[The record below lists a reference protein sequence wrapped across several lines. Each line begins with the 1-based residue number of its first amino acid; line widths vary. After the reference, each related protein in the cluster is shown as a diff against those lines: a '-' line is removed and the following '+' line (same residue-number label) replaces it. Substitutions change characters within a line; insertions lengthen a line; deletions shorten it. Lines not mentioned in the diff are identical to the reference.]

1 MIASAE
7 ALGLEEDFSGGEAS
21 VVDPIT
27 TEEAGDMDDT
37 SKTWYFGPSL
47 MTKDMIE
54 DLQKL
59 GCFGDAQVKP
69 PEEATIPNPKAVDVV
84 VFRDFFLCGLRF
96 PAACFPSPSVG
107 GV

>member
-27 TEEAGDMDDT
+27 TEEAGDMDGT

-59 GCFGDAQVKP
+59 G
-69 PEEATIPNPKAVDVV
+69 
-84 VFRDFFLCGLRF
+84 
-96 PAACFPSPSVG
+96 
-107 GV
+107 